1 MLVIMQDKGE
11 YVGFDTAEFTS
22 RSGGKPAAI
31 KAIKVHAKQ
40 KTLLYSRLCQSD
52 IYFTEILSVVG

>member
-1 MLVIMQDKGE
+1 MVVAQEKGE

-31 KAIKVHAKQ
+31 KAIKVHAEQRASHIQ
-40 KTLLYSRLCQSD
+40 KTAPVTFFSSHWS
-52 IYFTEILSVVG
+52 LSCVF

>member
-1 MLVIMQDKGE
+1 MVFAQDKGK

-31 KAIKVHAKQ
+31 KAIRVCAKQ
-40 KTLLYSRLCQSD
+40 RTFPYSRLCQRD
-52 IYFTEILSVVG
+52 IYSTEIFSVVG

>member
-1 MLVIMQDKGE
+1 MQCRRSRSHTVVVAQDKGE

-31 KAIKVHAKQ
+31 KAIKVVVQQISRFVWQ
-40 KTLLYSRLCQSD
+40 KVPG
-52 IYFTEILSVVG
+52 E